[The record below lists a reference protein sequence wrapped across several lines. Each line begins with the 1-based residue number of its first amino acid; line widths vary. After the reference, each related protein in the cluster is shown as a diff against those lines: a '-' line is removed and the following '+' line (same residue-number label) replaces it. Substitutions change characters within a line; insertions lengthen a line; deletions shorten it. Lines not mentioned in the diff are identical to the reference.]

1 MHIGHIGHIGL
12 SFHWSLSMSA
22 KFWFAAL
29 VFGALAAVTAAAEIF
44 KTIDEHGNVVF
55 SDIPPPPSQTSEPVT
70 VNPVNTFN
78 MPVPEVAAPPAEAD
92 VPEEVAQ
99 YDRLTILAPSNEET
113 VRENAGNVTVA
124 VALTPPLR
132 AGDQLVLYMDGNRSP
147 VRAQGTSFRLEN
159 VNRGT
164 HTIGVRV
171 LDDAGRVA
179 AEAETSIFHLQRVS
193 IPRKTPRAS

>member
-1 MHIGHIGHIGL
+1 
-12 SFHWSLSMSA
+12 MSA
-22 KFWFAAL
+22 KFWFAAWCT
-29 VFGALAAVTAAAEIF
+29 ASILAATGSAVAAAEIF
-44 KTIDEHGNVVF
+44 KTVDEHGNVVF

-70 VNPVNTFN
+70 INPVNTFN
-78 MPVPEVAAPPAEAD
+78 MPVPEVTAPPAEAD

-99 YDRLTILAPSNEET
+99 YDRLTILAPANEET

-124 VALTPPLR
+124 IALTPPLR

-171 LDDAGRVA
+171 LDDAGRIA

-193 IPRKTPRAS
+193 IRKTARPS

>member
-1 MHIGHIGHIGL
+1 
-12 SFHWSLSMSA
+12 MSA

-193 IPRKTPRAS
+193 IRRKTPRAS

>member
-1 MHIGHIGHIGL
+1 MN
-12 SFHWSLSMSA
+12 A

-29 VFGALAAVTAAAEIF
+29 VLGALIAVTATAEIF
-44 KTIDEHGNVVF
+44 RTVDEHGNVVF
-55 SDIPPPPSQTSEPVT
+55 SDIPPPPSQASEPVT

-78 MPVPEVAAPPAEAD
+78 LPAPEVAAPAPEAD
-92 VPEEVAQ
+92 VPEVAQ
-99 YDRLTILAPSNEET
+99 YDRLTILAPTNEET

-171 LDDAGRVA
+171 IDDAGRVA
-179 AEAETSIFHLQRVS
+179 AEAETSTFHLQRVS
-193 IPRKTPRAS
+193 IRKSPRAS